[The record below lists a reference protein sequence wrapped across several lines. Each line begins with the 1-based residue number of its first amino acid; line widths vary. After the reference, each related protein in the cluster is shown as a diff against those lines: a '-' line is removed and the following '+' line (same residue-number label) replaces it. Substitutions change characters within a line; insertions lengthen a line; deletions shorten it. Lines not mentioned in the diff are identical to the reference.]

1 MELLDFEDYIY
12 LYAFQLYQW
21 PLKGI
26 RRPLHNNV
34 LVIVKYEQDLMI
46 LNPNTILLN
55 RVHNTYKLELE
66 LLFKKKKKKKK
77 NNYYKIEK
85 KEILLLKFYP
95 NYQ

>member
-1 MELLDFEDYIY
+1 
-12 LYAFQLYQW
+12 
-21 PLKGI
+21 
-26 RRPLHNNV
+26 
-34 LVIVKYEQDLMI
+34 MI

-77 NNYYKIEK
+77 KNNYYKIEK